1 MHAFLALLV
10 FISFLSVV
18 CFLVIFPIS
27 FVIKSNNYKKYRKYL
42 GISIALFLV
51 IFIGLCVTDELKD
64 VLYKLGFAYG
74 YLSRAIEVNINSLF
88 R

>member
-1 MHAFLALLV
+1 MHVVLALL
-10 FISFLSVV
+10 FITSFLAVV

-27 FVIKSNNYKKYRKYL
+27 FVIKSDNYKKYRKYL
-42 GISIALFLV
+42 GISIALFLM
-51 IFIGLCVTDELKD
+51 IFIGLCATNEFDA

-74 YLSRAIEVNINSLF
+74 YLSRAIEVNINYLF